1 MHKSTVF
8 AFVLLASSLVILG
21 VVIPFFNLNNV
32 ANADRAPPLPEGPI
46 IKDSNLKAEVVF
58 EGLTSPTSIAF
69 VGPNDILVLEK
80 DKGTVQR
87 IVNGKILTEPLLDVN
102 VANDANRGMLGIAVS
117 KGEQEN
123 NSTSIFLYFTEA
135 ELDKFPIGNRVYK
148 YELVNNKLVNPQVL
162 LNLPALPGP
171 SHNGGAIRIGPD
183 NNVYAII
190 GDVGGHRNQAQNQE
204 SGGEP
209 DGTSGVLRITKNG
222 IPVVNSPLGDR
233 MPLNLYYSYGLRNSF
248 GIDFDPVT
256 GKLWDTENGEDFG
269 DEINLVEPGFNSG
282 WSKVQGTWTL
292 DEEESMTE
300 AAPRNPEN
308 GLVDF
313 GGKGKYS
320 SPEFTWRESLG
331 PSAIKFLNSDR
342 LGIQYENDIFVGDI
356 DNGNL
361 YHFDLNKDRTE
372 LVLEGPLADKLA
384 DSDGENEEIIFGQ
397 GFGAITDIE
406 VGPDGYLYIVG
417 IQGTIYRI
425 VPNQAETLFLEPLSL
440 LLPPLDTASPSDI
453 LILHKLSSNNKS

>member
-1 MHKSTVF
+1 MPNS
-8 AFVLLASSLVILG
+8 VLTIGFLSSLVILG
-21 VVIPFFNLNNV
+21 VIPFFYLNNV
-32 ANADRAPPLPEGPI
+32 ANATRAPPLPEGPI

-69 VGPNDILVLEK
+69 VGPTDILALEK

-87 IVNGKILTEPLLDVN
+87 IVNGKILTEPLLEVN

-117 KGEQEN
+117 KGGEN
-123 NSTSIFLYFTEA
+123 NSTNVFLYFTEA
-135 ELDKFPIGNRVYK
+135 PIEEFPIGNRVYK
-148 YELVNNKLVNPQVL
+148 YELVNNKLVNPQVI
-162 LNLPALPGP
+162 LNLPAIPGP
-171 SHNGGAIRIGPD
+171 SHNGGAIIIGPD

-209 DGTSGVLRITKNG
+209 DGTSGILMISKDG
-222 IPVVNSPLGDR
+222 IPVANSPLGER
-233 MPLNLYYSYGLRNSF
+233 VPLNLYYSYGLRNSF
-248 GIDFDPVT
+248 GIDFDPLT

-282 WSKVQGTWTL
+282 WSKVQGTWIL
-292 DEEESMTE
+292 DEEGMTE
-300 AAPRNPEN
+300 ATPPNPEN

-331 PSAIKFLNSDR
+331 PSAIKFFNSDR
-342 LGIQYENDIFVGDI
+342 LGKQYENDIFVGDI
-356 DNGNL
+356 GNGNL

-384 DSDGENEEIIFGQ
+384 GSDDENEGIIFGQ

-406 VGPDGYLYIVG
+406 VGPDGYSLYSWIP
-417 IQGTIYRI
+417 R
-425 VPNQAETLFLEPLSL
+425 
-440 LLPPLDTASPSDI
+440 
-453 LILHKLSSNNKS
+453 NNI